1 MNRGEQ
7 LTEGYKK
14 TSTLEKDLRGKRCSI
29 EASLLK
35 TEATPEDIYS
45 VSIPALNAN
54 ECIVPD
60 TLALS
65 FKFNNSNTKSWFLN
79 NLGRLLV
86 DRLSIKVQ
94 GVEVHQNTGESILE
108 VYKDLWRPDRA
119 NRQDF
124 GIAAENVRKLISKD
138 DSADKA
144 AKSDGA
150 LDSAIAGMCDRM
162 KIPLGK
168 ILCDNGPYAPYGMCD
183 FIYDITLPKS
193 EKIMK
198 AQANEGTGTY
208 KLTDLQLEYDVIK
221 SEGLANSVRGTY
233 NTGRSFP
240 YNNSTLLKT
249 LPWAK
254 GNTREV
260 IDVNIPRKSM
270 KAVVLLFTGKGA
282 GDSEHFPFPNLTQV
296 DVTVEG
302 NPNDIYSRGLA
313 KRNMYK
319 EAARFFGN
327 DDCEKYIG
335 TECISR
341 RKYYTDKFACVI
353 DFRTVDDDTVSGS
366 GRKLIGTQAGI
377 LLEIEK
383 EATTSDLS
391 CHVFVIADGT
401 IDISGTQLNGTAN
414 Y

>member
-1 MNRGEQ
+1 M
-7 LTEGYKK
+7 
-14 TSTLEKDLRGKRCSI
+14 
-29 EASLLK
+29 K

-45 VSIPALNAN
+45 VSIPALNAG

-94 GVEVHQNTGESILE
+94 GVEVYQNTGESILE
-108 VYKDLWRPDRA
+108 VYKDLWRPDPT

-138 DSADKA
+138 DSADKS

-150 LDSAIAGMCDRM
+150 LDTAIAGMCDRM

-168 ILCDNGPYAPYGMCD
+168 ILCDNGPYAPYDMCD
-183 FIYDITLPKS
+183 FIYDITLPSS

-233 NTGRSFP
+233 NTVDRS
-240 YNNSTLLKT
+240 
-249 LPWAK
+249 
-254 GNTREV
+254 
-260 IDVNIPRKSM
+260 
-270 KAVVLLFTGKGA
+270 
-282 GDSEHFPFPNLTQV
+282 
-296 DVTVEG
+296 
-302 NPNDIYSRGLA
+302 
-313 KRNMYK
+313 
-319 EAARFFGN
+319 
-327 DDCEKYIG
+327 
-335 TECISR
+335 
-341 RKYYTDKFACVI
+341 
-353 DFRTVDDDTVSGS
+353 RTIIQRS
-366 GRKLIGTQAGI
+366 
-377 LLEIEK
+377 
-383 EATTSDLS
+383 
-391 CHVFVIADGT
+391 
-401 IDISGTQLNGTAN
+401 
-414 Y
+414 